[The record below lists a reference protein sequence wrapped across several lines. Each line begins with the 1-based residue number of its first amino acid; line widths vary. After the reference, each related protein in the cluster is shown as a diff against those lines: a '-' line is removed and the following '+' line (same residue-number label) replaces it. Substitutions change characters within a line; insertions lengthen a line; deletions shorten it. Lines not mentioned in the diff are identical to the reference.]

1 MTNEATET
9 IVQAAHDQANRR
21 RTGKKV
27 QSQVLTKLRKWKKP
41 ANVAAV
47 TTTVVAEFIPIP
59 GVGAFV
65 GWAEDRIATK
75 IRGNLATK
83 RGESAAS
90 DYEKMKFNIKDF
102 DVKQLDGA
110 RHKVKRNIDLYNALG
125 SKQDKS
131 TCERAYNIA
140 YRYYRVENRL
150 DKLDAL
156 AATMLE
162 IAQDVKKWCDDTR
175 GKIQPVQMADN
186 VVKAMESSHA
196 KCGKRCALGKVGA
209 GGNLISSGVAQ
220 DLLSQWGQQNVSA
233 DNSNNDF

>member
-1 MTNEATET
+1 MTYEATET

-21 RTGKKV
+21 TTGKKV
-27 QSQVLTKLRKWKKP
+27 QSQILTKLRKWKKP
-41 ANVAAV
+41 KNAAAIA
-47 TTTVVAEFIPIP
+47 TTVATEFMPIP
-59 GVGAFV
+59 GVGAII
-65 GWAEDRIATK
+65 GWAEDKIASK
-75 IRGNLATK
+75 IRSNLSAK

-156 AATMLE
+156 ASTMLE
-162 IAQDVKKWCDDTR
+162 IAQDVKKWCDDAR
-175 GKIQPVQMADN
+175 GKMQPLQMAGN
-186 VVKAMESSHA
+186 VVKVMESSHA
-196 KCGKRCALGKVGA
+196 KCGNRCGLGKVGA

-220 DLLSQWGQQNVSA
+220 DLLTQWGQQNVSA